1 MINIEGFKNE
11 QSLRTTIKRN
21 LEKEYHH
28 DTRSSVDFIN
38 KLLND
43 AYASGKAYDVSDMR
57 NAVYSFAAQ
66 STNQADYCLRLG
78 KQNEI

>member
-43 AYASGKAYDVSDMR
+43 ACSECKYGMATLSLKDFYEIMKYAKIG
-57 NAVYSFAAQ
+57 FIQ
-66 STNQADYCLRLG
+66 
-78 KQNEI
+78 